1 MTIDASDGVRRR
13 RISAAASR
21 TTSRRED
28 CLTGLLHGLTDI
40 PSADLWAAF
49 AQLPFEERDRLCDLA
64 REIVETSARPPPV
77 SGAAARPRVFQRP
90 SRSRTGE
97 LSR

>member
-13 RISAAASR
+13 RISATASR

-40 PSADLWAAF
+40 PSADLTAAF
-49 AQLPFEERDRLCDLA
+49 AQLPLEERDRLCDLA
-64 REIVETSARPPPV
+64 REIVDALCTTAAGLSR
-77 SGAAARPRVFQRP
+77 SGSTAGLQRP